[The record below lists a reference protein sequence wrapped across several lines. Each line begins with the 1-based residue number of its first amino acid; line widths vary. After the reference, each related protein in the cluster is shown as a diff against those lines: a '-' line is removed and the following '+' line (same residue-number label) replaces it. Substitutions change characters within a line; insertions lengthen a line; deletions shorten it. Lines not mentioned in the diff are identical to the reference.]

1 MVRINLGIENM
12 ETDIDTFIN
21 VLEEIARGKKKK
33 ILYPFDNI
41 KQQIEDFIN
50 TVDQRIYS

>member
-33 ILYPFDNI
+33 ILYPFENI